1 MALPNLTPE
10 QRAAALEKAAKTRAD
25 RAKLRAKI
33 KDGSVSVAKVLNTK
47 EDPVIDKLKVKD
59 FISSLPGYGK
69 AKTQKILDELGIS
82 DTRRI
87 KGLGD
92 RQREALLDILSQ
104 CF

>member
-10 QRAAALEKAAKTRAD
+10 QRKEALEKAAKTRAD
-25 RAKLRAKI
+25 RAKLRAQI
-33 KDGSVSVAKVLNTK
+33 KDGSVSISKVLNTK
-47 EDPVIDKLKVKD
+47 DDPVIDKLKVKD

-69 AKTQKILDELGIS
+69 AKTMKILEELEIS

-92 RQREALLDILSQ
+92 RQREALLAKLS
-104 CF
+104 